1 MKIIF
6 DSVNF
11 FLRIIE
17 FLILARCIMSWIVF
31 LGSTNSFC
39 DLVYDLTEI
48 FLAPI
53 RNILNKIGLKTNLID
68 ISPIIACFLI
78 ELLKRF
84 FAYIFY

>member
-1 MKIIF
+1 MKVIA

-11 FLRIIE
+11 FLRLIE
-17 FLILARCIMSWIVF
+17 FLILARCIMSWIF
-31 LGSTNSFC
+31 SLGGTNSFSG
-39 DLVYDLTEI
+39 LIYDLTEI

-53 RNILNKIGLKTNLID
+53 RNTLDKIGLKTTLID
-68 ISPIIACFLI
+68 ISPIIFCFLI

>member
-1 MKIIF
+1 MKVIF

-31 LGSTNSFC
+31 LGGTNSFC

-53 RNILNKIGLKTNLID
+53 RDLLNKIGLKTKFVD
-68 ISPIIACFLI
+68 ISPIIVCFLI

-84 FAYIFY
+84 LARVLY